1 MHPTTTN
8 SLEGQLMENAL
19 LDHLNGTSLH
29 ILDILVFQNKSEDF
43 FYPMNGETW
52 WINSFH
58 ESRRSLV
65 ELHFS
70 WVTFNQNSSS
80 PSFYLASHHYSSRRQ
95 LQFRSTSVM
104 SNPLFFQG
112 SSFLKICCLGWR
124 HIPFLKCVHNKR
136 LRQSRNL
143 INVQVT
149 ALSCG
154 HDKEQPVLST
164 IESRFHC
171 QKHPGYIPKQHSKH
185 RAIIQDLLIKTN
197 TCFCSQRLWH

>member
-1 MHPTTTN
+1 MHLTTDN
-8 SLEGQLMENAL
+8 SLEGQLIKDAL
-19 LDHLNGTSLH
+19 LDHLNSTSLH
-29 ILDILVFQNKSEDF
+29 IWDILLCQNKSADS
-43 FYPMNGETW
+43 FYPMNGKSW

-58 ESRRSLV
+58 ESLRSLV

-70 WVTFNQNSSS
+70 CVTFNQNSSS
-80 PSFYLASHHYSSRRQ
+80 PSFYLASHHYSSGRQ

-112 SSFLKICCLGWR
+112 SSFLEICCLGWR
-124 HIPFLKCVHNKR
+124 RIPFLKCVHNKR

-143 INVQVT
+143 IKVT

-154 HDKEQPVLST
+154 HDKEQSVLST
-164 IESRFHC
+164 TESRLCC

-185 RAIIQDLLIKTN
+185 RAIIQNLLIKTN
-197 TCFCSQRLWH
+197 TCFCSQRAWH